1 MLILLNSVFTI
12 TSFISYQNFNPYFCG
27 NFLLDKSLKNTL
39 STLIAAEGLGHGYHD
54 EWLFKNLTLGI
65 NPGQR
70 VALVG
75 INGAGKSTLLKLLAE
90 RFSPLE
96 GKIVKNKAVK
106 IGFLDQEP
114 SFPDGYS
121 ISDFIFSLENKQQQL
136 IKEYEELIEDPNPD
150 EKTLNRLYEE
160 LSEHNAWEYEHE
172 IKTILSRMGINHL
185 QQKIDT
191 LSGGQKKRLALA
203 KLLIE
208 DPEIYVLDEPTN
220 HLDIDTIEWLEKLLT
235 SGNKTILLVT
245 HDRYF
250 LDNVC
255 NTIVELDRG
264 KIYNYN
270 GNYAFF
276 LEKKSEREASDEST
290 FHKNKNLL
298 KKELEW
304 MRRMPA
310 ARTVKSQ
317 SRINSFYDLEEK
329 TKQRS
334 DNQKVTLNVK
344 MSRQGN
350 KILELNH
357 IGQTF
362 DDKKIINDFSYT
374 FKRGDRIG
382 LAGKNGTGKSTL
394 LNIITGYLNPEKGKV
409 DVGDTTVYGYYKQ
422 GGLAFNEKERVIDI
436 VKSDAEY
443 IKMADGQTISASA
456 LLTLFL
462 FPPKKQH
469 GMVEKLSGGEKKRL
483 HLMKVLMQNPN
494 FLILD
499 EPTNDLDID
508 TLNVLE
514 EFLENF
520 PGVLILVSHDRYL
533 LDKMSEQ
540 LFIMEGDGGV
550 SIYSGNYSEYRISL
564 DTAKDNPAQKK
575 TKIEEP
581 VSSTSAKKLSF
592 KEQKELDEI
601 EETVAEKENE
611 IEELTM
617 KLNAVETSDY
627 LKIQEIS
634 LEIEKLNKQLEG
646 IMERWVELSEK
657 TN

>member
-1 MLILLNSVFTI
+1 M
-12 TSFISYQNFNPYFCG
+12 
-27 NFLLDKSLKNTL
+27 

-65 NPGQR
+65 NAGQR

-90 RFSPLE
+90 RFAPLE
-96 GKIVKNKAVK
+96 GKIVKNKSVK

-114 SFPDGYS
+114 QFTDGFS

-172 IKTILSRMGINHL
+172 IKTILNRMGITHL
-185 QQKIDT
+185 QQKIST

-208 DPEIYVLDEPTN
+208 DPEILVLDEPTN

-235 SGNKTILLVT
+235 TGQKTILLVT

-264 KIYNYN
+264 KIFNYN
-270 GNYAFF
+270 GNYAYF
-276 LEKKSEREASDEST
+276 LEKKAEREALDAT
-290 FHKNKNLL
+290 VLHKNQQLL

-304 MRRMPA
+304 MRRMPQ
-310 ARTVKSQ
+310 ARATKSQ
-317 SRINSFYDLEEK
+317 ARIDAFYDLEEK
-329 TKQRS
+329 TKKKS
-334 DNQKVTLNVK
+334 DNQAITLKMK
-344 MSRQGN
+344 MSRQGG
-350 KILELNH
+350 KIIELEH
-357 IGQTF
+357 IKKAF
-362 DDKKIINDFSYT
+362 DDRAIINDFSYT
-374 FKRGDRIG
+374 FKKGDRIG

-394 LNIITGYLNPEKGKV
+394 LNIITSHLGPDAGKV
-409 DVGDTTVYGYYKQ
+409 DTGETTVFGYYKQ
-422 GGLAFNEKERVIDI
+422 GGLDFDPKERVIDI

-443 IKMADGQTISASA
+443 IKMADGSTITASQ

-483 HLMKVLMQNPN
+483 NLMKVLMLNPN

-520 PGVLILVSHDRYL
+520 PGVLMLVSHDRYL
-533 LDKMSEQ
+533 LDKMSDQ
-540 LFIMEGDGGV
+540 LFIMEGEGV
-550 SIYSGNYSEYRISL
+550 VKIYNGNYSEYRLSMEQP
-564 DTAKDNPAQKK
+564 KSKNENKKPA
-575 TKIEEP
+575 
-581 VSSTSAKKLSF
+581 STSNIIETTVIKKLSF
-592 KEQKELDEI
+592 KEQQELADCEKHMADSENAIKTLNDQLLKI
-601 EETVAEKENE
+601 ES
-611 IEELTM
+611 
-617 KLNAVETSDY
+617 SDY
-627 LKIQEIS
+627 IKIQEIS
-634 LEIEKLNKQLEG
+634 DQIESLKQKLDDST
-646 IMERWVELSEK
+646 MRWLELSE
-657 TN
+657 

>member
-1 MLILLNSVFTI
+1 M
-12 TSFISYQNFNPYFCG
+12 
-27 NFLLDKSLKNTL
+27 

-65 NPGQR
+65 NAGQR

-90 RFSPLE
+90 RFPPLE
-96 GKIVKNKAVK
+96 GKIVKNKSVK

-114 SFPDGYS
+114 QFTPGFS
-121 ISDFIFSLENKQQQL
+121 ISDHIFSLENKQQQL

-150 EKTLNRLYEE
+150 EKKLNRLYEE
-160 LSEHNAWEYEHE
+160 LSEHNAWEYEHQ
-172 IKTILSRMGINHL
+172 IKTILNRMGITHL

-208 DPEIYVLDEPTN
+208 DPEILVLDEPTN

-235 SGNKTILLVT
+235 TGQKTILLVT

-270 GNYAFF
+270 GNYAYF
-276 LEKKSEREASDEST
+276 LEKKSEREALDAT
-290 FHKNKNLL
+290 VLHKNQQLL

-304 MRRMPA
+304 MRRMPQ
-310 ARTVKSQ
+310 ARATKSQ
-317 SRINSFYDLEEK
+317 ARIDAFYNLEEK
-329 TKQRS
+329 TKKKT
-334 DNQKVTLNVK
+334 DNQNITLNMK
-344 MSRQGN
+344 MSRQGG
-350 KILELNH
+350 KIIELEH
-357 IGQTF
+357 IKKSF
-362 DDKKIINDFSYT
+362 DGRSIINDFSYT
-374 FKRGDRIG
+374 FKKGDRIG

-394 LNIITGYLNPEKGKV
+394 LNIITNHLKPDAGKV
-409 DVGDTTVYGYYKQ
+409 DIGETTVFGYYKQ
-422 GGLAFNEKERVIDI
+422 GGLTFDPKERVIDI

-443 IKMADGQTISASA
+443 IKMADGSVITASA

-483 HLMKVLMQNPN
+483 NLMKVLMQNPN

-520 PGVLILVSHDRYL
+520 PGILMLVSHDRYL
-533 LDKMSEQ
+533 LDKMSDQ
-540 LFIMEGDGGV
+540 LFIMEGEGV
-550 SIYSGNYSEYRISL
+550 VKIYNGNYSEYRLSL
-564 DTAKDNPAQKK
+564 EQPK
-575 TKIEEP
+575 TKAETKKAPNP
-581 VSSTSAKKLSF
+581 VTEQSPIKTAKKLSF
-592 KEQKELDEI
+592 KEQKELEESEKGI
-601 EETVAEKENE
+601 EETENK
-611 IEELTM
+611 IAELTQT
-617 KLNAVETSDY
+617 LNSIDAADY
-627 LKIQEIS
+627 IKIQEIS
-634 LEIEKLNKQLEG
+634 SEIEKLQVKLDDYT
-646 IMERWVELSEK
+646 MRWLELSE
-657 TN
+657 

>member
-1 MLILLNSVFTI
+1 M
-12 TSFISYQNFNPYFCG
+12 
-27 NFLLDKSLKNTL
+27 
-39 STLIAAEGLGHGYHD
+39 STLIAAENLGHAYHD

-65 NPGQR
+65 QTGQR

-96 GKIVKNKAVK
+96 GKIVKNKFVK

-121 ISDFIFSLENKQQQL
+121 ISDFIFSLDNKQQQL

-150 EKTLNRLYEE
+150 EKALNRLYEE

-172 IKTILSRMGINHL
+172 IKTILSRMGITHL
-185 QQKIDT
+185 QQQIST

-208 DPEIYVLDEPTN
+208 DPEILVLDEPTN

-270 GNYAFF
+270 GNYAYF
-276 LEKKSEREASDEST
+276 LEKKSERESADEST
-290 FHKNKNLL
+290 FQKNKNLL

-304 MRRMPA
+304 MRRMPQ
-310 ARTVKSQ
+310 ARATKSQ
-317 SRINSFYDLEEK
+317 ARIDAFYDLESK
-329 TKQRS
+329 TKQRT
-334 DNQKVTLNVK
+334 DNQSITLNVK

-350 KILELNH
+350 KILELDH
-357 IGQTF
+357 IGQSF
-362 DDKKIINDFSYT
+362 DNNNIIGDFSYI
-374 FKRGDRIG
+374 FKRADRIG

-394 LNIITGYLNPEKGKV
+394 LNIITGYLTPEKGKV
-409 DVGDTTVYGYYKQ
+409 STGETTVYGYYKQ

-443 IKMADGQTISASA
+443 IKMADGQTISASQ

-540 LFIMEGDGGV
+540 LFIMEGNGDV
-550 SIYSGNYSEYRISL
+550 NIYNGNYSEYRLSL
-564 DTAKDNPAQKK
+564 DVPKTEKKKDSPAPSPNTAPA
-575 TKIEEP
+575 P
-581 VSSTSAKKLSF
+581 AAKKLSF
-592 KEQKELDEI
+592 KDQKELESLESRIAEI
-601 EETVAEKENE
+601 EEIIAKSTAALLIIDSANYVEIQTITKSIETLNNEMDTV
-611 IEELTM
+611 
-617 KLNAVETSDY
+617 
-627 LKIQEIS
+627 
-634 LEIEKLNKQLEG
+634 
-646 IMERWVELSEK
+646 MERWLALS
-657 TN
+657 

>member
-1 MLILLNSVFTI
+1 
-12 TSFISYQNFNPYFCG
+12 
-27 NFLLDKSLKNTL
+27 L
-39 STLIAAEGLGHGYHD
+39 STLIAAEGLGHAYHD

-65 NPGQR
+65 NTGQR

-106 IGFLDQEP
+106 IGFLDQDP
-114 SFPDGYS
+114 QFPAEYS
-121 ISDFIFSLENKQQQL
+121 ISDFIFSSDNKQQQ
-136 IKEYEELIEDPNPD
+136 IIREYEELIEQENPD
-150 EKTLNRLYEE
+150 EKALNRLYDE
-160 LSEHNAWEYEHE
+160 LSEHNAWEYEHA
-172 IKTILSRMGINHL
+172 IKTILSRMGIDHL
-185 QQKIDT
+185 QQKIST

-235 SGNKTILLVT
+235 TGNKTILLVT

-264 KIYNYN
+264 KTYNYN
-270 GNYAFF
+270 GNYAYF
-276 LEKKSEREASDEST
+276 LEKKSERQASDDAT
-290 FHKNKNLL
+290 FQKNKNLL

-310 ARTVKSQ
+310 ARTTKSQ
-317 SRINSFYDLEEK
+317 SRIDAFYDLEDK
-329 TKQRS
+329 TKQRT

-344 MSRQGN
+344 MARQGG
-350 KILELNH
+350 KILELDH
-357 IGQTF
+357 IGQSF
-362 DDKKIINDFSYT
+362 DEKKIINDFSYV
-374 FKRGDRIG
+374 FKKGDRIG

-394 LNIITGYLNPEKGKV
+394 LNIITGQQKAKKGTV
-409 DVGDTTVYGYYKQ
+409 DIGETTVYGYYKQ

-436 VKSDAEY
+436 VKADAEY
-443 IKMADGQTISASA
+443 IKMADGSTISASA

-469 GMVEKLSGGEKKRL
+469 GLVEKLSGGEKKRL
-483 HLMKVLMQNPN
+483 HLMKILMMNPN

-514 EFLENF
+514 EFLENY

-540 LFIMEGDGGV
+540 LFIMEGSGV
-550 SIYSGNYSEYRISL
+550 VTIYNGNYSEYRISL
-564 DTAKDNPAQKK
+564 DVAKETATNKK
-575 TKIEEP
+575 VEAKPT
-581 VSSTSAKKLSF
+581 VASTVATPKKLSF
-592 KEQKELDEI
+592 KDQKELDDT
-601 EETVAEKENE
+601 EESIALKEQK
-611 IEELTM
+611 ISELT
-617 KLNAVETSDY
+617 KNLNAIDSSNY
-627 LKIQEIS
+627 QQIQEIS
-634 LEIEKLNKQLEG
+634 EEILSVNKQLSDLTD
-646 IMERWVELSEK
+646 RWVELSDK
-657 TN
+657 LN

>member
-1 MLILLNSVFTI
+1 M
-12 TSFISYQNFNPYFCG
+12 
-27 NFLLDKSLKNTL
+27 

-65 NPGQR
+65 NSGQR

-90 RFSPLE
+90 RFPPLE
-96 GKIVKNKAVK
+96 GKTVKNKAVK

-114 SFPDGYS
+114 QFTDGFS
-121 ISDFIFSLENKQQQL
+121 ISDHIFSLENKQQQL

-172 IKTILSRMGINHL
+172 IKTILNRMGITHL
-185 QQKIDT
+185 QQKIST

-208 DPEIYVLDEPTN
+208 DPEILVLDEPTN

-235 SGNKTILLVT
+235 TGQKTILLVT

-264 KIYNYN
+264 KIFNYN
-270 GNYAFF
+270 GNYAYY
-276 LEKKSEREASDEST
+276 LEKKSEREALDAT
-290 FHKNKNLL
+290 VQHKNQQLL

-304 MRRMPA
+304 MRRMPQ
-310 ARTVKSQ
+310 ARGTKSNA
-317 SRINSFYDLEEK
+317 RINAFYDLEEK
-329 TKQRS
+329 TKKKS
-334 DNQKVTLNVK
+334 DNQTINLQMK
-344 MSRQGN
+344 MSRQGG
-350 KILELNH
+350 KIIEIDH
-357 IGQTF
+357 IAKAF
-362 DDKKIINDFSYT
+362 DGRPIINDFSYT
-374 FKRGDRIG
+374 FKKGDRIG

-394 LNIITGYLNPEKGKV
+394 LNIITSQLSPDAGTV
-409 DVGDTTVYGYYKQ
+409 DTGETTVFGYYKQ
-422 GGLAFNEKERVIDI
+422 GGLTFDPKERVIDI

-443 IKMADGQTISASA
+443 IKMADGSVITASA

-483 HLMKVLMQNPN
+483 NLMKVLMQNPN

-520 PGVLILVSHDRYL
+520 PGILMLVSHDRYL
-533 LDKMSEQ
+533 LDKMSDQ
-540 LFIMEGDGGV
+540 LFIMEGEGV
-550 SIYSGNYSEYRISL
+550 VKIYNGNYSEYRLSL
-564 DTAKDNPAQKK
+564 DQPKVKTEVKK
-575 TKIEEP
+575 PVTTDIEQAP
-581 VSSTSAKKLSF
+581 VKAAKKLSF
-592 KEQKELDEI
+592 KEQKELDDSEKGMN
-601 EETVAEKENE
+601 ETENK
-611 IEELTM
+611 IAELTGSLL
-617 KLNAVETSDY
+617 KIDASDY
-627 LKIQEIS
+627 VKIQEVS
-634 LEIEKLNKQLEG
+634 DEIEKLKLKLDEFT
-646 IMERWVELSEK
+646 MRWLELSE
-657 TN
+657 

>member
-1 MLILLNSVFTI
+1 M
-12 TSFISYQNFNPYFCG
+12 
-27 NFLLDKSLKNTL
+27 
-39 STLIAAEGLGHGYHD
+39 STLIAAENLGHAYHD

-65 NPGQR
+65 QTGQR

-96 GKIVKNKAVK
+96 GKIVKNKSVK

-114 SFPDGYS
+114 SFPEGYS

-185 QQKIDT
+185 QQQIST

-270 GNYAFF
+270 GNYAYF
-276 LEKKSEREASDEST
+276 LEKKFEREAADEST
-290 FHKNKNLL
+290 FQKNKNLL

-304 MRRMPA
+304 MRRMPQ
-310 ARTVKSQ
+310 ARGTKSQ
-317 SRINSFYDLEEK
+317 ARIDAFYDLDSK
-329 TKQRS
+329 TKQRT
-334 DNQKVTLNVK
+334 DNQSITLNVK
-344 MSRQGN
+344 MARQGN
-350 KILELNH
+350 KILELDH
-357 IGQTF
+357 IGQSF

-374 FKRGDRIG
+374 FKRADRIG

-394 LNIITGYLNPEKGKV
+394 LNIITGFLKPEKGKV
-409 DVGDTTVYGYYKQ
+409 STGETTVYGYYKQ

-540 LFIMEGDGGV
+540 LFIMEGNGEV
-550 SIYSGNYSEYRISL
+550 TIYNGNYSEYRLSL
-564 DTAKDNPAQKK
+564 DAAKEKPEVKKKETQVSTPTPVAQKK
-575 TKIEEP
+575 
-581 VSSTSAKKLSF
+581 LSY
-592 KEQKELDEI
+592 KEQKELEDLDSRISQI
-601 EETVAEKENE
+601 E
-611 IEELTM
+611 
-617 KLNAVETSDY
+617 S
-627 LKIQEIS
+627 
-634 LEIEKLNKQLEG
+634 EIEKLTQSLLE
-646 IMERWVELSEK
+646 IDSANYIEIQAVTKSIETLTSEMDTATERWLTLSEK
-657 TN
+657 

>member
-1 MLILLNSVFTI
+1 M
-12 TSFISYQNFNPYFCG
+12 
-27 NFLLDKSLKNTL
+27 

-65 NPGQR
+65 NSGQR

-90 RFSPLE
+90 RFPPLE

-114 SFPDGYS
+114 QFTEGFS
-121 ISDFIFSLENKQQQL
+121 ISDHIFSLENKQQQL

-150 EKTLNRLYEE
+150 ENTLNRLYEE

-172 IKTILSRMGINHL
+172 IKTILNRMGITHL
-185 QQKIDT
+185 QQKIST

-208 DPEIYVLDEPTN
+208 DPEILVLDEPTN

-235 SGNKTILLVT
+235 TGQKTILLVT

-255 NTIVELDRG
+255 DTIVELDRG
-264 KIYNYN
+264 KIFNYN
-270 GNYAFF
+270 GNYAYF
-276 LEKKSEREASDEST
+276 LEKKSEREALDAT
-290 FHKNKNLL
+290 VLHKNQQLL

-304 MRRMPA
+304 MRRMPQ
-310 ARTVKSQ
+310 ARGTKSNA
-317 SRINSFYDLEEK
+317 RINAFYDLEEK
-329 TKQRS
+329 TKKKS
-334 DNQKVTLNVK
+334 DNQSVNLQMK
-344 MSRQGN
+344 MSRQGG
-350 KILELNH
+350 KIIELEH
-357 IGQTF
+357 IAKAFEGRE
-362 DDKKIINDFSYT
+362 IINDFSYT
-374 FKRGDRIG
+374 FKKGDRIG

-394 LNIITGYLNPEKGKV
+394 LNIITSQLTPDAGKV
-409 DVGDTTVYGYYKQ
+409 DTGETTVFGYYKQ
-422 GGLAFNEKERVIDI
+422 GGLTFDPKERVIDI

-443 IKMADGQTISASA
+443 IKMADGSVITASA

-483 HLMKVLMQNPN
+483 NLMKVLMQNPN

-520 PGVLILVSHDRYL
+520 PGILMLVSHDRYL
-533 LDKMSEQ
+533 LDKMSDQ
-540 LFIMEGDGGV
+540 LFIMEGEGV
-550 SIYSGNYSEYRISL
+550 VKIYNGNYSEYRLSL
-564 DTAKDNPAQKK
+564 EQPKKAESKKSPAPIVENNPAKA
-575 TKIEEP
+575 
-581 VSSTSAKKLSF
+581 VKKLSY
-592 KEQKELDEI
+592 KEQKELEESEKDI
-601 EETVAEKENE
+601 EETEVE
-611 IEELTM
+611 IAKLTDD
-617 KLNAVETSDY
+617 LLSIDASDY
-627 LKIQEIS
+627 VKIQEIS
-634 LEIEKLNKQLEG
+634 QEIEALKKRLDEYTF
-646 IMERWVELSEK
+646 RWLELSE
-657 TN
+657 N

>member
-1 MLILLNSVFTI
+1 M
-12 TSFISYQNFNPYFCG
+12 
-27 NFLLDKSLKNTL
+27 

-65 NPGQR
+65 NAGQR

-90 RFSPLE
+90 RFPPLE

-114 SFPDGYS
+114 QFTEGFS
-121 ISDFIFSLENKQQQL
+121 ISDHIFSLENKQQQL

-172 IKTILSRMGINHL
+172 IKTILNRMGITHL
-185 QQKIDT
+185 QQKIST

-208 DPEIYVLDEPTN
+208 DPEILVLDEPTN

-235 SGNKTILLVT
+235 TGQKTILLVT

-264 KIYNYN
+264 KIFNYN
-270 GNYAFF
+270 GNYAYF
-276 LEKKSEREASDEST
+276 LEKKSEREALDAT
-290 FHKNKNLL
+290 VLHKNQQLL

-304 MRRMPA
+304 MRRMPQ
-310 ARTVKSQ
+310 ARATKSNA
-317 SRINSFYDLEEK
+317 RINAFYDLEEK
-329 TKQRS
+329 TKKKT
-334 DNQKVTLNVK
+334 DNQSINLQMK
-344 MSRQGN
+344 MSRQGG
-350 KILELNH
+350 KIIELEH
-357 IGQTF
+357 IQKAF
-362 DDKKIINDFSYT
+362 DGRPIINDFSYT
-374 FKRGDRIG
+374 FKKGDRIG

-394 LNIITGYLNPEKGKV
+394 LNIITSHLKPDAGIV
-409 DVGDTTVYGYYKQ
+409 DTGETTVFGYYKQ
-422 GGLAFNEKERVIDI
+422 GGLTFDPKERVIDI

-443 IKMADGQTISASA
+443 IKMADGSVITASA

-483 HLMKVLMQNPN
+483 NLMKVLMQNPN

-520 PGVLILVSHDRYL
+520 PGILMLVSHDRYL
-533 LDKMSEQ
+533 LDKMSDQ
-540 LFIMEGDGGV
+540 LFIMEGEGV
-550 SIYSGNYSEYRISL
+550 VKIYNGNYSEYRLSL
-564 DTAKDNPAQKK
+564 EQPKVKTETKKSPA
-575 TKIEEP
+575 P
-581 VSSTSAKKLSF
+581 VVEQAPIKSVKKLSF
-592 KEQKELDEI
+592 KEQKELADSEKGI
-601 EETVAEKENE
+601 AETENKIALLNESLVKIDATDYVKIQEVSNE
-611 IEELTM
+611 IELLQAKLDEFTM
-617 KLNAVETSDY
+617 
-627 LKIQEIS
+627 
-634 LEIEKLNKQLEG
+634 
-646 IMERWVELSEK
+646 RWLELSE
-657 TN
+657 

>member
-1 MLILLNSVFTI
+1 M
-12 TSFISYQNFNPYFCG
+12 
-27 NFLLDKSLKNTL
+27 

-65 NPGQR
+65 NSGQR

-90 RFSPLE
+90 RFPPLE

-114 SFPDGYS
+114 QFTEGYS
-121 ISDFIFSLENKQQQL
+121 ISDHIFSLENKQQQL

-172 IKTILSRMGINHL
+172 IKTILNRMGITHL
-185 QQKIDT
+185 QQKIAT

-208 DPEIYVLDEPTN
+208 DPEILVLDEPTN

-235 SGNKTILLVT
+235 TGQRTILLVT

-264 KIYNYN
+264 KIFNYN
-270 GNYAFF
+270 GNYAYY
-276 LEKKSEREASDEST
+276 LEKKSEREAQDAT
-290 FHKNKNLL
+290 VLHKNQQLL

-304 MRRMPA
+304 MRRMPQ
-310 ARTVKSQ
+310 ARGTKSNA
-317 SRINSFYDLEEK
+317 RINAFYDLEEK
-329 TKQRS
+329 SKKKS
-334 DNQKVTLNVK
+334 DNQTINLQMK
-344 MSRQGN
+344 MSRQGG
-350 KILELNH
+350 KIIEVEH
-357 IGQTF
+357 VAKAF
-362 DDKKIINDFSYT
+362 DGRPIINDFSYT
-374 FKRGDRIG
+374 FKKGDRIG

-394 LNIITGYLNPEKGKV
+394 LNIITSQLIPDEGKV
-409 DVGDTTVYGYYKQ
+409 DTGDTTVFGYYKQ
-422 GGLAFNEKERVIDI
+422 GGLTFDPKERVIDI

-443 IKMADGQTISASA
+443 IKMADGSVITASA

-483 HLMKVLMQNPN
+483 NLMKVLMQNPN

-520 PGVLILVSHDRYL
+520 PGILMLVSHDRYL
-533 LDKMSEQ
+533 LDKMSDQ
-540 LFIMEGDGGV
+540 LFIMEGEGV
-550 SIYSGNYSEYRISL
+550 VKIYNGNYSEYRLSL
-564 DTAKDNPAQKK
+564 DQPKVKQESKK
-575 TKIEEP
+575 TNTPTPENTPPK
-581 VSSTSAKKLSF
+581 STKKLSF
-592 KEQKELDEI
+592 KEQKELDDS
-601 EETVAEKENE
+601 EKAMTATEDK
-611 IEELTM
+611 ITELT
-617 KLNAVETSDY
+617 KILNNIDSSDY
-627 LKIQEIS
+627 VKIQEVS
-634 LEIEKLNKQLEG
+634 SEIELLKTKLDDLTL
-646 IMERWVELSEK
+646 RWLELSE
-657 TN
+657 

>member
-1 MLILLNSVFTI
+1 M
-12 TSFISYQNFNPYFCG
+12 
-27 NFLLDKSLKNTL
+27 
-39 STLIAAEGLGHGYHD
+39 STLIAAEGLGHAYHD

-65 NPGQR
+65 NAGQR

-75 INGAGKSTLLKLLAE
+75 VNGAGKSTLMKLLAE
-90 RFSPLE
+90 RFAPLE
-96 GKIVKNKAVK
+96 GKIVKNKATK

-114 SFPDGYS
+114 SFPDNS
-121 ISDFIFSLENKQQQL
+121 TISDFIFSSENKQQQL
-136 IKEYEELIEDPNPD
+136 IKEYEELIEEEHPD
-150 EKTLNRLYEE
+150 EKKLNRLYEE
-160 LSEHNAWEYEHE
+160 LSEHNAWEYEHQ
-172 IKTILSRMGINHL
+172 IKTILSRMGINQL

-191 LSGGQKKRLALA
+191 LSGGQRKRLALA

-220 HLDIDTIEWLEKLLT
+220 HLDIDTIEWLEKILT
-235 SGNKTILLVT
+235 SGAKTLLLVT

-255 NTIVELDRG
+255 NTIVELERG
-264 KIYNYN
+264 KTFTYN
-270 GNYAFF
+270 GNYAYF
-276 LEKKSEREASDEST
+276 LEKKAEREAQDDAT
-290 FHKNKNLL
+290 FQKNKNLL

-310 ARTVKSQ
+310 ARTTKSQ
-317 SRINSFYDLEEK
+317 SRINAFYDLEEK

-350 KILELNH
+350 KILELDH
-357 IGQTF
+357 INKSFNNTT
-362 DDKKIINDFSYT
+362 IIEDFSYV
-374 FKRGDRIG
+374 FKKGDRIG

-394 LNIITGYLNPEKGKV
+394 LNIITGNLNPDNGKV
-409 DVGDTTVYGYYKQ
+409 DIGDTTQYGYYKQ
-422 GGLAFNEKERVIDI
+422 GGLSFNEKERVIDI
-436 VKSDAEY
+436 VKADAEY

-469 GMVEKLSGGEKKRL
+469 GLVEKLSGGEKKRL

-520 PGVLILVSHDRYL
+520 PGVLMVVSHDRYL
-533 LDKMSEQ
+533 LDKMSDQ
-540 LFIMEGDGGV
+540 LFIMEGNGSV
-550 SIYSGNYSEYRISL
+550 KIFNGNYSEHRNSL
-564 DTAKDNPAQKK
+564 EQEKEATVKKQKTEEQKPAQA
-575 TKIEEP
+575 
-581 VSSTSAKKLSF
+581 SSGNKLSF
-592 KEQKELDEI
+592 KEQQEFKNL
-601 EETVAEKENE
+601 EEVLTENE
-611 IEELTM
+611 NKIKTLTQELNNTDP
-617 KLNAVETSDY
+617 SDY
-627 LKIQEIS
+627 IKIQEIS
-634 LEIEKLNKQLEG
+634 ETIENINKIIETD
-646 IMERWVELSEK
+646 MERWMELSEK
-657 TN
+657 

>member
-1 MLILLNSVFTI
+1 M
-12 TSFISYQNFNPYFCG
+12 
-27 NFLLDKSLKNTL
+27 

-65 NPGQR
+65 NSGQR

-90 RFSPLE
+90 RFPPLE
-96 GKIVKNKAVK
+96 GKIVKNKSIK

-114 SFPDGYS
+114 QFTEGFS
-121 ISDFIFSLENKQQQL
+121 ISDHIFSLENKQQQL
-136 IKEYEELIEDPNPD
+136 IKEYEELIENPNPD

-172 IKTILSRMGINHL
+172 IKTILNRMGITHL
-185 QQKIDT
+185 QQKIST

-208 DPEIYVLDEPTN
+208 DPEILVLDEPTN

-235 SGNKTILLVT
+235 TGQKTILLVT

-264 KIYNYN
+264 KIFNYN
-270 GNYAFF
+270 GNYAYY
-276 LEKKSEREASDEST
+276 LEKKSEREALDAT
-290 FHKNKNLL
+290 VLHKNQQLL

-304 MRRMPA
+304 MRRMPQ
-310 ARTVKSQ
+310 ARGTKSNA
-317 SRINSFYDLEEK
+317 RINAFYDLEEK
-329 TKQRS
+329 SKKKS
-334 DNQKVTLNVK
+334 DNQSINLQMK
-344 MSRQGN
+344 MSRQGG
-350 KILELNH
+350 KIIEIEH
-357 IGQTF
+357 IAKSF
-362 DDKKIINDFSYT
+362 DNRLIINDFSYT
-374 FKRGDRIG
+374 FKKGDRIG

-394 LNIITGYLNPEKGKV
+394 LNIITSQLAPDSGSV
-409 DVGDTTVYGYYKQ
+409 DTGETTVFGYYKQ
-422 GGLAFNEKERVIDI
+422 GGLTFDPKERVIDI

-443 IKMADGQTISASA
+443 IKMADGSVITASA

-483 HLMKVLMQNPN
+483 NLMKVLMQNPN

-520 PGVLILVSHDRYL
+520 PGILMLVSHDRYL
-533 LDKMSEQ
+533 LDKMSDQ
-540 LFIMEGDGGV
+540 LFIMEGEGV
-550 SIYSGNYSEYRISL
+550 VKIYNGNYSEYRLSL
-564 DTAKDNPAQKK
+564 EQPKVKVEVKK
-575 TKIEEP
+575 PTVSAVEEAP
-581 VSSTSAKKLSF
+581 IKTVKKLSF
-592 KEQKELDEI
+592 KEQKELDES
-601 EETVAEKENE
+601 EKGMAYTENK
-611 IEELTM
+611 ISELTESL
-617 KLNAVETSDY
+617 LNIDATDY
-627 LKIQEIS
+627 VKIQEVS
-634 LEIEKLNKQLEG
+634 DEIETLKQKLDDYT
-646 IMERWVELSEK
+646 MRWLELSE
-657 TN
+657 

>member
-1 MLILLNSVFTI
+1 M
-12 TSFISYQNFNPYFCG
+12 
-27 NFLLDKSLKNTL
+27 

-65 NPGQR
+65 NTGQR

-90 RFSPLE
+90 RLPPLE

-114 SFPDGYS
+114 QFTEGFS
-121 ISDFIFSLENKQQQL
+121 ISDHIFSLENKQQQL

-172 IKTILSRMGINHL
+172 IKTILNRMGITHL
-185 QQKIDT
+185 QQKIST

-208 DPEIYVLDEPTN
+208 DPEILVLDEPTN

-235 SGNKTILLVT
+235 TGQKTILLVT

-264 KIYNYN
+264 KIFNYN
-270 GNYAFF
+270 GNYAYY
-276 LEKKSEREASDEST
+276 LEKKSEREALDAT
-290 FHKNKNLL
+290 VQHKIQQLL

-304 MRRMPA
+304 MRRMPQ
-310 ARTVKSQ
+310 ARGTKSNA
-317 SRINSFYDLEEK
+317 RINAFYDLEEK
-329 TKQRS
+329 TKKKS
-334 DNQKVTLNVK
+334 DNQSISLQMK
-344 MSRQGN
+344 MSRQGG
-350 KILELNH
+350 KIIEIEH
-357 IGQTF
+357 IAKAF
-362 DDKKIINDFSYT
+362 DGRPIINDFSYT
-374 FKRGDRIG
+374 FKKGDRIG

-394 LNIITGYLNPEKGKV
+394 LNIITSQLTPDAGKV
-409 DVGDTTVYGYYKQ
+409 DTGETTVFGYYKQ
-422 GGLAFNEKERVIDI
+422 GGLTFDPKERVIDI

-443 IKMADGQTISASA
+443 IKMADGSVITASA

-469 GMVEKLSGGEKKRL
+469 GLVEKLSGGEKKRL
-483 HLMKVLMQNPN
+483 NLMKVLMQNPN

-520 PGVLILVSHDRYL
+520 PGILMLVSHDRYL
-533 LDKMSEQ
+533 LDKMSDQ
-540 LFIMEGDGGV
+540 LFIMEGEGMV
-550 SIYSGNYSEYRISL
+550 KIYNGNYSEYRLSL
-564 DTAKDNPAQKK
+564 EQPKVKVETKKAPALVTEQ
-575 TKIEEP
+575 TP
-581 VSSTSAKKLSF
+581 VKAVKKLSF
-592 KEQKELDEI
+592 KEQKELEDSEKGM
-601 EETVAEKENE
+601 EETEAK
-611 IEELTM
+611 ITSLTNT
-617 KLNAVETSDY
+617 LNNVDATDY
-627 LKIQEIS
+627 IKIQEIS
-634 LEIEKLNKQLEG
+634 NEIESLQSKLDELT
-646 IMERWVELSEK
+646 MRWLELSE
-657 TN
+657 

>member
-1 MLILLNSVFTI
+1 
-12 TSFISYQNFNPYFCG
+12 
-27 NFLLDKSLKNTL
+27 L
-39 STLIAAEGLGHGYHD
+39 STLIAAENLGHAYHD

-65 NPGQR
+65 QTGQR

-96 GKIVKNKAVK
+96 GKIVKNKSVK

-185 QQKIDT
+185 QQQIST

-235 SGNKTILLVT
+235 SGSKTILLVT

-270 GNYAFF
+270 GNYAYF
-276 LEKKSEREASDEST
+276 LEKKFEREAADEST
-290 FHKNKNLL
+290 FQKNKNLL

-304 MRRMPA
+304 MRRMPQ
-310 ARTVKSQ
+310 ARGTKSQ
-317 SRINSFYDLEEK
+317 ARIDAFYDLDSK
-329 TKQRS
+329 TKQRT
-334 DNQKVTLNVK
+334 DNQSITLNVK
-344 MSRQGN
+344 MARQGN
-350 KILELNH
+350 KILELDH
-357 IGQTF
+357 IGQSF

-374 FKRGDRIG
+374 FKRADRIG

-394 LNIITGYLNPEKGKV
+394 LNIITGFLKPEQGKV
-409 DVGDTTVYGYYKQ
+409 STGETTVYGYYKQ

-540 LFIMEGDGGV
+540 LFIMEGNGEV
-550 SIYSGNYSEYRISL
+550 TIYNGNYSEYRLSL
-564 DTAKDNPAQKK
+564 DAAKEKPEVKKKETQIPTPTPAAQKK
-575 TKIEEP
+575 
-581 VSSTSAKKLSF
+581 LSY
-592 KEQKELDEI
+592 KEQKELEDLEARIPQI
-601 EETVAEKENE
+601 ESEV
-611 IEELTM
+611 
-617 KLNAVETSDY
+617 
-627 LKIQEIS
+627 
-634 LEIEKLNKQLEG
+634 EKLTQSLLDIDSSNYIEIQTVTKSIETLNSEMDVV
-646 IMERWVELSEK
+646 MERWLTLSEK
-657 TN
+657 

>member
-1 MLILLNSVFTI
+1 M
-12 TSFISYQNFNPYFCG
+12 
-27 NFLLDKSLKNTL
+27 

-96 GKIVKNKAVK
+96 GKIVKNKSVK

-114 SFPDGYS
+114 SFPEGYS

-150 EKTLNRLYEE
+150 ENTLNRLYEE

-264 KIYNYN
+264 KIFNYN
-270 GNYAFF
+270 GNYAYF
-276 LEKKSEREASDEST
+276 LEKKSEREAADDST
-290 FHKNKNLL
+290 FQKNKNLL

-317 SRINSFYDLEEK
+317 SRIDSFYDLEEK

-350 KILELNH
+350 KILELQQ
-357 IGQTF
+357 IGQSF
-362 DDKKIINDFSYT
+362 DEKKIINNFSYV

-394 LNIITGYLNPEKGKV
+394 LNIITGFLKPEKGTV

-422 GGLAFNEKERVIDI
+422 GGLAFNGKERVIDI

-550 SIYSGNYSEYRISL
+550 SIYNGNYSEYRISL
-564 DTAKDNPAQKK
+564 DAAKDAPAVKLK
-575 TKIEEP
+575 PKEEEP
-581 VSSTSAKKLSF
+581 ANKSTKKLTF

-611 IEELTM
+611 IDELT
-617 KLNAVETSDY
+617 KTLTLTDNADY
-627 LKIQEIS
+627 KKIQDLS
-634 LEIEKLNKQLEG
+634 AQIEALNKDLEQT
-646 IMERWVELSEK
+646 MERWVELSEK

>member
-1 MLILLNSVFTI
+1 M
-12 TSFISYQNFNPYFCG
+12 
-27 NFLLDKSLKNTL
+27 

-65 NPGQR
+65 NSGQR

-90 RFSPLE
+90 RFPPLE

-114 SFPDGYS
+114 QFTEGFS
-121 ISDFIFSLENKQQQL
+121 ISDHIFSLENKQQQL

-172 IKTILSRMGINHL
+172 IKTILNRMGITHL
-185 QQKIDT
+185 QQKIST

-208 DPEIYVLDEPTN
+208 DPEILVLDEPTN

-235 SGNKTILLVT
+235 TGQKTILLVT

-264 KIYNYN
+264 KIFNYN
-270 GNYAFF
+270 GNYAYY
-276 LEKKSEREASDEST
+276 LEKKSEREALDAT
-290 FHKNKNLL
+290 VLHKNQQLL

-304 MRRMPA
+304 MRRMPQ
-310 ARTVKSQ
+310 ARGTKSNA
-317 SRINSFYDLEEK
+317 RINAFYDLEEK
-329 TKQRS
+329 SKKKS
-334 DNQKVTLNVK
+334 DNQSINLQMK
-344 MSRQGN
+344 MSRQGG
-350 KILELNH
+350 KIIEIEH
-357 IGQTF
+357 IKKAF
-362 DDKKIINDFSYT
+362 DGRPIINDFSYT
-374 FKRGDRIG
+374 FKKGDRIG

-394 LNIITGYLNPEKGKV
+394 LNIITSQLKPDAGKV
-409 DVGDTTVYGYYKQ
+409 DTGETTVFGYYKQ
-422 GGLAFNEKERVIDI
+422 GGLTFDPKERVIDI

-443 IKMADGQTISASA
+443 IKMADGSVITASA

-483 HLMKVLMQNPN
+483 NLMKVLMQNPN

-520 PGVLILVSHDRYL
+520 PGILMLVSHDRYL
-533 LDKMSEQ
+533 LDKMSDQ
-540 LFIMEGDGGV
+540 LFIMEGEGV
-550 SIYSGNYSEYRISL
+550 VKIYNGNYSEYRLSL
-564 DTAKDNPAQKK
+564 DQPKVKTETKK
-575 TKIEEP
+575 TPAP
-581 VSSTSAKKLSF
+581 VVEQTPVKVVKKLSF
-592 KEQKELDEI
+592 KEQKELEDSEKGI
-601 EETVAEKENE
+601 AETENKIASLNESLVKIDATDYVKIQEVSNE
-611 IEELTM
+611 IESLQAKLDEFTM
-617 KLNAVETSDY
+617 
-627 LKIQEIS
+627 
-634 LEIEKLNKQLEG
+634 
-646 IMERWVELSEK
+646 RWLELSE
-657 TN
+657 

>member
-1 MLILLNSVFTI
+1 M
-12 TSFISYQNFNPYFCG
+12 
-27 NFLLDKSLKNTL
+27 
-39 STLIAAEGLGHGYHD
+39 STLIAAEGLGHAYHD

-65 NPGQR
+65 NTGQR

-75 INGAGKSTLLKLLAE
+75 VNGAGKSTLLKLLAE

-96 GKIVKNKAVK
+96 GKIVKNKSVK
-106 IGFLDQEP
+106 IGFLDQDP
-114 SFPDGYS
+114 QFPDGFS
-121 ISDFIFSLENKQQQL
+121 ISDFIFSSDNKQQQL
-136 IKEYEELIEDPNPD
+136 IREYEELIENPSPD
-150 EKTLNRLYEE
+150 EKALNRLYEE

-185 QQKIDT
+185 QQQIST

-235 SGNKTILLVT
+235 TGNKTILLVT

-264 KIYNYN
+264 KTFTYN
-270 GNYAFF
+270 GKYAYF
-276 LEKKSEREASDEST
+276 LEKKAEREAADEAT
-290 FHKNKNLL
+290 FQKNKNLL

-310 ARTVKSQ
+310 ARTTKSQ
-317 SRINSFYDLEEK
+317 SRIDAFYDLEEK
-329 TKQRS
+329 TKQRV
-334 DNQKVTLNVK
+334 DHQKVSLNVK

-350 KILELNH
+350 KILELH
-357 IGQTF
+357 EVSQQF
-362 DDKKIINDFSYT
+362 DGRKIINNFSYT
-374 FKRGDRIG
+374 FKKGDRIG

-394 LNIITGYLNPEKGKV
+394 LNIITGFLSPDRGKV

-422 GGLAFNEKERVIDI
+422 GGLAFNDKDRVIDI

-483 HLMKVLMQNPN
+483 HLMKVLMMNPN
-494 FLILD
+494 FIILD

-540 LFIMEGDGGV
+540 LFIMEGNGDV
-550 SIYSGNYSEYRISL
+550 AIYNGNYSEYRLSL
-564 DTAKDNPAQKK
+564 ESNKETATNKK
-575 TKIEEP
+575 SKQVETVAPPSI
-581 VSSTSAKKLSF
+581 KKLSY
-592 KEQKELDEI
+592 KEQKEL
-601 EETVAEKENE
+601 EELEQALLEKETKIKDLGNS
-611 IEELTM
+611 
-617 KLNAVETSDY
+617 LNYLDPSDF
-627 LKIQEIS
+627 K
-634 LEIEKLNKQLEG
+634 EIEKTSSLISTLNQELEK
-646 IMERWVELSEK
+646 ITERWVELSDK
-657 TN
+657 LS

>member
-1 MLILLNSVFTI
+1 M
-12 TSFISYQNFNPYFCG
+12 
-27 NFLLDKSLKNTL
+27 

-65 NPGQR
+65 NSGQR

-90 RFSPLE
+90 RFPPLE
-96 GKIVKNKAVK
+96 GKIVKNKSVK

-114 SFPDGYS
+114 QFTEGFS
-121 ISDFIFSLENKQQQL
+121 ISDHIFSLENKQQQL

-172 IKTILSRMGINHL
+172 IKTILNRMGITHL
-185 QQKIDT
+185 QQKIST

-208 DPEIYVLDEPTN
+208 DPEILVLDEPTN

-235 SGNKTILLVT
+235 TGQKTILLVT

-264 KIYNYN
+264 KIFNYS
-270 GNYAFF
+270 GNYAYF
-276 LEKKSEREASDEST
+276 LEKKAEREALDAT
-290 FHKNKNLL
+290 VLHKNQQLL

-304 MRRMPA
+304 MRRMPQ
-310 ARTVKSQ
+310 ARATKSQ
-317 SRINSFYDLEEK
+317 ARIDAFYDLEEK
-329 TKQRS
+329 TKKKA
-334 DNQKVTLNVK
+334 DNQNVTLKMK
-344 MSRQGN
+344 MSRQGG
-350 KILELNH
+350 KIIELEH
-357 IGQTF
+357 IKQSF
-362 DDKKIINDFSYT
+362 DGRPIINDFSYT
-374 FKRGDRIG
+374 FKKGDRIG

-394 LNIITGYLNPEKGKV
+394 LNIITSNLKPEAGKV
-409 DVGDTTVYGYYKQ
+409 DTGETTVFGYYKQ
-422 GGLAFNEKERVIDI
+422 GGLTFDPKERVIDI

-443 IKMADGQTISASA
+443 IKMADGSVITASA

-483 HLMKVLMQNPN
+483 NLMKVLMQNPN

-520 PGVLILVSHDRYL
+520 PGILMLVSHDRYL
-533 LDKMSEQ
+533 LDKMSDQ
-540 LFIMEGDGGV
+540 LFIMEGEGV
-550 SIYSGNYSEYRISL
+550 VKIYNGNYSEYRLSL
-564 DTAKDNPAQKK
+564 EQPK
-575 TKIEEP
+575 TKVETKKAPTPLAEQVP
-581 VSSTSAKKLSF
+581 AKAVKKLSF
-592 KEQKELDEI
+592 KEQKELEESEKGM
-601 EETVAEKENE
+601 EETESKIA
-611 IEELTM
+611 ELTQT
-617 KLNAVETSDY
+617 LNSINATDY
-627 LKIQEIS
+627 IKIQEVS
-634 LEIEKLNKQLEG
+634 AAIENLQAKLDDYT
-646 IMERWVELSEK
+646 MRWLELSE
-657 TN
+657 

>member
-1 MLILLNSVFTI
+1 M
-12 TSFISYQNFNPYFCG
+12 
-27 NFLLDKSLKNTL
+27 
-39 STLIAAEGLGHGYHD
+39 STLIAAEGLGHAYHD

-65 NPGQR
+65 NAGQR

-75 INGAGKSTLLKLLAE
+75 VNGAGKSTLMKLLAE
-90 RFSPLE
+90 RFAPLE
-96 GKIVKNKAVK
+96 GKIVKNKSVK
-106 IGFLDQEP
+106 IGFLNQEP
-114 SFPDGYS
+114 SFPSDS
-121 ISDFIFSLENKQQQL
+121 TISDFIFSSENKQQQL
-136 IKEYEELIEDPNPD
+136 IKEYEELIEQEHPD
-150 EKTLNRLYEE
+150 EKKLNRLYEE
-160 LSEHNAWEYEHE
+160 LSEHNAWEYEHQ
-172 IKTILSRMGINHL
+172 IKTILSRMGITQL

-191 LSGGQKKRLALA
+191 LSGGQRKRLALA

-235 SGNKTILLVT
+235 TGAKTLLLVT

-264 KIYNYN
+264 KTFTYN
-270 GNYAFF
+270 GNYAYF
-276 LEKKSEREASDEST
+276 LEKKAEREAQDDAT
-290 FHKNKNLL
+290 FQKNKNLL

-304 MRRMPA
+304 MRRMPQ
-310 ARTVKSQ
+310 ARTTKSQ
-317 SRINSFYDLEEK
+317 ARIDAFYDLEDK
-329 TKQRS
+329 TKQRV
-334 DNQKVTLNVK
+334 DHQKVTLNVK

-350 KILELNH
+350 KILELDH
-357 IGQTF
+357 IHQQF
-362 DDKKIINDFSYT
+362 QDKIIIDDFSYV
-374 FKRGDRIG
+374 FKKGDRIG

-394 LNIITGYLNPEKGKV
+394 LNIITGTLSPLKGVV
-409 DVGDTTVYGYYKQ
+409 DLGETTKFGYYRQ
-422 GGLAFNEKERVIDI
+422 GGLSFNEKERVIDI
-436 VKSDAEY
+436 VKADAEY

-469 GMVEKLSGGEKKRL
+469 GLVEKLSGGEKKRL

-520 PGVLILVSHDRYL
+520 PGVLMLVSHDRYL

-540 LFIMEGDGGV
+540 LFIMEGNGNV
-550 SIYSGNYSEYRISL
+550 KIFNGNYSEHRNSL
-564 DTAKDNPAQKK
+564 EVEKELALKKQKQESTNDIPPSK
-575 TKIEEP
+575 SA
-581 VSSTSAKKLSF
+581 VSKLSF
-592 KEQKELDEI
+592 KEQQEFKNLEESLAEHEEELKISTNEFNNIDPSDYVKIKEL
-601 EETVAEKENE
+601 
-611 IEELTM
+611 
-617 KLNAVETSDY
+617 SD
-627 LKIQEIS
+627 K
-634 LEIEKLNKQLEG
+634 IEKLNQSIEIK
-646 IMERWVELSEK
+646 MERWMELSEK
-657 TN
+657 Q

>member
-1 MLILLNSVFTI
+1 M
-12 TSFISYQNFNPYFCG
+12 
-27 NFLLDKSLKNTL
+27 

-65 NPGQR
+65 NSGQR

-90 RFSPLE
+90 RFPPLE

-114 SFPDGYS
+114 QFAEGFS
-121 ISDFIFSLENKQQQL
+121 ISDHIFSLENKQQQL

-172 IKTILSRMGINHL
+172 IKTILNRMGITHL
-185 QQKIDT
+185 QQKIST

-208 DPEIYVLDEPTN
+208 DPEILVLDEPTN

-235 SGNKTILLVT
+235 TGQKTILLVT

-264 KIYNYN
+264 KIFNYN
-270 GNYAFF
+270 GNYAYY
-276 LEKKSEREASDEST
+276 LEKKSEREALDAT
-290 FHKNKNLL
+290 VLHKNQQLL

-304 MRRMPA
+304 MRRMPQ
-310 ARTVKSQ
+310 ARGTKSNA
-317 SRINSFYDLEEK
+317 RINAFYDLEEK
-329 TKQRS
+329 TKKKS
-334 DNQKVTLNVK
+334 DNQTINLQMK
-344 MSRQGN
+344 MSRQGG
-350 KILELNH
+350 KIIEVEH
-357 IGQTF
+357 IAKSF
-362 DDKKIINDFSYT
+362 DGRPIINDFSYT
-374 FKRGDRIG
+374 FKKGDRIG

-394 LNIITGYLNPEKGKV
+394 LNIITSQLNPDRGKV
-409 DVGDTTVYGYYKQ
+409 DTGDTTVFGYYKQ
-422 GGLAFNEKERVIDI
+422 GGLTFDPKERVIDI

-443 IKMADGQTISASA
+443 IKMADGSVITASA

-483 HLMKVLMQNPN
+483 NLMKVLMQNPN

-520 PGVLILVSHDRYL
+520 PGILMLVSHDRYL
-533 LDKMSEQ
+533 LDKMSDQ
-540 LFIMEGDGGV
+540 LFIMEGEGV
-550 SIYSGNYSEYRISL
+550 VKIYNGNYSEYRLSL
-564 DTAKDNPAQKK
+564 DQPKVKNETKK
-575 TKIEEP
+575 APTP
-581 VSSTSAKKLSF
+581 VVEQAPIRAVKKLSF
-592 KEQKELDEI
+592 KEQKELDES
-601 EETVAEKENE
+601 EKGMADTENK
-611 IEELTM
+611 IAELTGSL
-617 KLNAVETSDY
+617 LNIDASDY
-627 LKIQEIS
+627 VRIQEIS
-634 LEIEKLNKQLEG
+634 SEIDILKAKLDEYT
-646 IMERWVELSEK
+646 MRWLELSE
-657 TN
+657 

>member
-1 MLILLNSVFTI
+1 M
-12 TSFISYQNFNPYFCG
+12 
-27 NFLLDKSLKNTL
+27 
-39 STLIAAEGLGHGYHD
+39 STLIAAEGLGHAYHD

-65 NPGQR
+65 NAGQR

-75 INGAGKSTLLKLLAE
+75 VNGAGKSTLMKLLAE
-90 RFSPLE
+90 RFLPLE
-96 GKIVKNKAVK
+96 GKIVKNKSVK

-114 SFPDGYS
+114 NFPDNS
-121 ISDFIFSLENKQQQL
+121 TISDFIFSSENKQQQL
-136 IKEYEELIEDPNPD
+136 IKAYEELIEQESPE
-150 EKTLNRLYEE
+150 EKALNRLYEE
-160 LSEHNAWEYEHE
+160 LSEHNAWEYEHQ
-172 IKTILSRMGINHL
+172 IKTILSRMGITQL

-191 LSGGQKKRLALA
+191 LSGGQRKRIALA

-235 SGNKTILLVT
+235 TGAKTLLLVT

-264 KIYNYN
+264 KTFAYN
-270 GNYAFF
+270 GNYAYF
-276 LEKKSEREASDEST
+276 LEKKAEREAQDDAS
-290 FHKNKNLL
+290 FQKNKNLL

-304 MRRMPA
+304 MRRMPQ
-310 ARTVKSQ
+310 ARTTKSQ
-317 SRINSFYDLEEK
+317 SRIDAFYDLEEK
-329 TKQRS
+329 TKQRV
-334 DNQKVTLNVK
+334 DHQKVTLNVK

-350 KILELNH
+350 KILELDH
-357 IGQTF
+357 IHQKF
-362 DDKKIINDFSYT
+362 QDQLIIEDFSYV
-374 FKRGDRIG
+374 FKKGDRIG

-394 LNIITGYLNPEKGKV
+394 LNIITGNLTPTTGKV
-409 DVGDTTVYGYYKQ
+409 DLGETTKFGYYKQ

-436 VKSDAEY
+436 VKADAEY

-469 GMVEKLSGGEKKRL
+469 GLVEKLSGGEKKRL

-520 PGVLILVSHDRYL
+520 PGVLMLVSHDRYL
-533 LDKMSEQ
+533 LDKMSDQ
-540 LFIMEGDGGV
+540 LFIMEGNGSV
-550 SIYSGNYSEYRISL
+550 KIFNGNYSEHRNSVELEKEQAAKKQKQGANAAISS
-564 DTAKDNPAQKK
+564 NK
-575 TKIEEP
+575 TS
-581 VSSTSAKKLSF
+581 VNKLSF
-592 KEQKELDEI
+592 KEQQEYKTL
-601 EETVAEKENE
+601 EESLASNE
-611 IEELTM
+611 QRIN
-617 KLNAVETSDY
+617 KLNLELNNTIPSDY
-627 LKIQEIS
+627 VKIQELSEEIKKVSIS
-634 LEIEKLNKQLEG
+634 IDQQ
-646 IMERWVELSEK
+646 MERWMELSEK
-657 TN
+657 Q

>member
-1 MLILLNSVFTI
+1 M
-12 TSFISYQNFNPYFCG
+12 
-27 NFLLDKSLKNTL
+27 

-65 NPGQR
+65 NSGQR

-90 RFSPLE
+90 RFPPLE
-96 GKIVKNKAVK
+96 GKIVKNKSVK

-114 SFPDGYS
+114 QFTEGYS
-121 ISDFIFSLENKQQQL
+121 ISDHIFSLENKQQQL

-150 EKTLNRLYEE
+150 EKILNRLYEE

-172 IKTILSRMGINHL
+172 IKTILSRMGITHL
-185 QQKIDT
+185 QQKIAT

-208 DPEIYVLDEPTN
+208 DPEILVLDEPTN

-235 SGNKTILLVT
+235 TGQKTILLVT

-264 KIYNYN
+264 KIFNYN
-270 GNYAFF
+270 GNYAYY
-276 LEKKSEREASDEST
+276 LEKKSEREALDAT
-290 FHKNKNLL
+290 VQHKNQQLL

-304 MRRMPA
+304 MRRMPQ
-310 ARTVKSQ
+310 ARGTKSNA
-317 SRINSFYDLEEK
+317 RINAFYDLEEK
-329 TKQRS
+329 TKKKS
-334 DNQKVTLNVK
+334 DNQSISLQMK
-344 MSRQGN
+344 MSRQGG
-350 KILELNH
+350 KIIEVEH
-357 IGQTF
+357 IAKAF
-362 DDKKIINDFSYT
+362 DGRPIINDFSYT
-374 FKRGDRIG
+374 FKKGDRIG

-394 LNIITGYLNPEKGKV
+394 LNIITSQLKPDAGTV
-409 DVGDTTVYGYYKQ
+409 DTGETTVFGYYKQ
-422 GGLAFNEKERVIDI
+422 GGLTFDPKERVIDI

-443 IKMADGQTISASA
+443 IKMADGSVITASA

-483 HLMKVLMQNPN
+483 NLMKVLMQNPN

-520 PGVLILVSHDRYL
+520 PGILMLVSHDRYL
-533 LDKMSEQ
+533 LDKMSDQ
-540 LFIMEGDGGV
+540 LFIMEGEGV
-550 SIYSGNYSEYRISL
+550 VKIYNGNYSEYRLSL
-564 DTAKDNPAQKK
+564 EQPKAKTETKK
-575 TKIEEP
+575 TSAP
-581 VSSTSAKKLSF
+581 VMDQFPVKAAKKLSF
-592 KEQKELDEI
+592 KEQKELEDSERGMVEAETKIANLTKALNNIDASDYVKIKEISSEI
-601 EETVAEKENE
+601 ENIQ
-611 IEELTM
+611 IELDEYTM
-617 KLNAVETSDY
+617 
-627 LKIQEIS
+627 
-634 LEIEKLNKQLEG
+634 
-646 IMERWVELSEK
+646 RWLELSE
-657 TN
+657 

>member
-1 MLILLNSVFTI
+1 
-12 TSFISYQNFNPYFCG
+12 
-27 NFLLDKSLKNTL
+27 L
-39 STLIAAEGLGHGYHD
+39 STLIAAEGLGHAYHD

-65 NPGQR
+65 QTGQR

-90 RFSPLE
+90 RFNPLE
-96 GKIVKNKAVK
+96 GKIVKNKSVK

-114 SFPDGYS
+114 AFPDGYS

-276 LEKKSEREASDEST
+276 LEKKSEREAADEST
-290 FHKNKNLL
+290 FQKNKNLL

-304 MRRMPA
+304 MRRMPQ
-310 ARTVKSQ
+310 ARGTKSQ
-317 SRINSFYDLEEK
+317 SRITAYYDLEDK

-334 DNQKVTLNVK
+334 DNQTVTLSMK
-344 MSRQGN
+344 MARQGN
-350 KILELNH
+350 KILELDH
-357 IGQTF
+357 IGQSF
-362 DDKKIINDFSYT
+362 GDKKIINDFSYT

-382 LAGKNGTGKSTL
+382 LAGKNGTGKSTF
-394 LNIITGYLNPEKGKV
+394 LNLITGNLQPEKGIV
-409 DVGDTTVYGYYKQ
+409 STGETTIYGYYKQ
-422 GGLAFNEKERVIDI
+422 GGLAFNGKERVIDI

-443 IKMADGQTISASA
+443 IKMADGSSISASQ

-483 HLMKVLMQNPN
+483 HLMKVLMMNPN

-520 PGVLILVSHDRYL
+520 PGVLMLVSHDRYL

-540 LFIMEGDGGV
+540 LFIMEGDGIV
-550 SIYSGNYSEYRISL
+550 NIYNGNYSEYRLSL
-564 DTAKDNPAQKK
+564 EAEKNKESKAPRVAEVSKPAATA
-575 TKIEEP
+575 
-581 VSSTSAKKLSF
+581 AKKLTY
-592 KEQKELDEI
+592 KEQKELED
-601 EETVAEKENE
+601 AEVRIAELEKKV
-611 IEELTM
+611 EELTASLL
-617 KLNAVETSDY
+617 KIDSADY
-627 LKIQEIS
+627 LKIQEIDQTIAAQQKE
-634 LEIEKLNKQLEG
+634 LDAVT
-646 IMERWVELSEK
+646 ERWLELSEK
-657 TN
+657 IN

>member
-1 MLILLNSVFTI
+1 
-12 TSFISYQNFNPYFCG
+12 
-27 NFLLDKSLKNTL
+27 L

-65 NPGQR
+65 NSGQR

-90 RFSPLE
+90 RFPPLE
-96 GKIVKNKAVK
+96 GKIVKNKSVK

-114 SFPDGYS
+114 QFTEGFS
-121 ISDFIFSLENKQQQL
+121 ISDHIFSLENKQQQL
-136 IKEYEELIEDPNPD
+136 IKEYEELIENPNPD

-172 IKTILSRMGINHL
+172 IKTILNRMGITHL
-185 QQKIDT
+185 QQKIST

-208 DPEIYVLDEPTN
+208 DPEILVLDEPTN

-235 SGNKTILLVT
+235 TGQKTILLVT

-264 KIYNYN
+264 KIFNYN
-270 GNYAFF
+270 GNYAYY
-276 LEKKSEREASDEST
+276 LEKKSEREALDAT
-290 FHKNKNLL
+290 VQHKNQQLL

-304 MRRMPA
+304 MRRMPQ
-310 ARTVKSQ
+310 ARGTKSNA
-317 SRINSFYDLEEK
+317 RINAFYDLEEK
-329 TKQRS
+329 TKKKS
-334 DNQKVTLNVK
+334 DNQTINLQMK
-344 MSRQGN
+344 MSRQGG
-350 KILELNH
+350 KIIEIEH
-357 IGQTF
+357 IAKSF
-362 DDKKIINDFSYT
+362 DGRPIINDFSYT
-374 FKRGDRIG
+374 FKKGDRIG

-394 LNIITGYLNPEKGKV
+394 LNIITSQLKPDAGTV
-409 DVGDTTVYGYYKQ
+409 DTGETTVFGYYKQ
-422 GGLAFNEKERVIDI
+422 GGLTFDPKERVIDI

-443 IKMADGQTISASA
+443 IKMADGSVITASA

-483 HLMKVLMQNPN
+483 NLMKVLMLNPN

-520 PGVLILVSHDRYL
+520 PGILMLVSHDRYL
-533 LDKMSEQ
+533 LDKMSDQ
-540 LFIMEGDGGV
+540 LFIMEGEGV
-550 SIYSGNYSEYRISL
+550 VKIYNGKYSEYRLSL
-564 DTAKDNPAQKK
+564 DQPKLKTEVKK
-575 TKIEEP
+575 TTVNVVEQAP
-581 VSSTSAKKLSF
+581 VKAVKKLSF
-592 KEQKELDEI
+592 KEQKELDES
-601 EETVAEKENE
+601 EKGMADTENK
-611 IEELTM
+611 IAELTES
-617 KLNAVETSDY
+617 L
-627 LKIQEIS
+627 LKIDAFDYVRIKEIS
-634 LEIEKLNKQLEG
+634 DQIESLKQKLDDYT
-646 IMERWVELSEK
+646 MRWLELSE
-657 TN
+657 

>member
-1 MLILLNSVFTI
+1 M
-12 TSFISYQNFNPYFCG
+12 
-27 NFLLDKSLKNTL
+27 
-39 STLIAAEGLGHGYHD
+39 STLIAAEGLGHAYHD
-54 EWLFKNLTLGI
+54 EWLFKKLTLGI
-65 NPGQR
+65 QTGQR

-90 RFSPLE
+90 RFLPLE
-96 GKIVKNKAVK
+96 GKIVKNKSVR

-114 SFPDGYS
+114 TFPDGFS

-136 IKEYEELIEDPNPD
+136 IKEYEELIEQEHPD
-150 EKTLNRLYEE
+150 EDHLNRLYGE

-172 IKTILSRMGINHL
+172 IKTILSRMGITHL
-185 QQKIDT
+185 QQQIST

-208 DPEIYVLDEPTN
+208 DPDFYILDEPTN

-255 NTIVELDRG
+255 NTIVELDKG
-264 KIYNYN
+264 KTFTYN
-270 GNYAFF
+270 GNYAYF
-276 LEKKSEREASDEST
+276 LEKKSEREASDEAT
-290 FHKNKNLL
+290 FQKNKNLL

-304 MRRMPA
+304 MRRMPQ
-310 ARTVKSQ
+310 ARGTKSQ
-317 SRINSFYDLEEK
+317 ARIDAFYDLEGR
-329 TKQRS
+329 TKQNTENGS
-334 DNQKVTLNVK
+334 ITLNVK
-344 MSRQGN
+344 MARQGN
-350 KILELNH
+350 KILELEH
-357 IGQTF
+357 IGQSF

-374 FKRGDRIG
+374 FKRADRIG

-394 LNIITGYLNPEKGKV
+394 LNIITGFLQPEKGKV
-409 DVGDTTVYGYYKQ
+409 NVGETTVYGYYKQ

-540 LFIMEGDGGV
+540 LFIMEGNGDV
-550 SIYSGNYSEYRISL
+550 NIYNGNYSEYRLSL
-564 DTAKDNPAQKK
+564 EQLKEKAEKKAVTTAAETATAKD
-575 TKIEEP
+575 
-581 VSSTSAKKLSF
+581 STKKLSY
-592 KEQKELDEI
+592 KEQKELEESEAKIAALEDKIVSLTSSLSNVDSGNYKEI
-601 EETVAEKENE
+601 ERISSE
-611 IEELTM
+611 IQ
-617 KLNAVETSDY
+617 D
-627 LKIQEIS
+627 
-634 LEIEKLNKQLEG
+634 LNKQLDRV
-646 IMERWVELSEK
+646 MERWLELSEK
-657 TN
+657 NN

>member
-1 MLILLNSVFTI
+1 M
-12 TSFISYQNFNPYFCG
+12 
-27 NFLLDKSLKNTL
+27 
-39 STLIAAEGLGHGYHD
+39 STLIAAENLGHAYHD

-65 NPGQR
+65 QTGQR

-90 RFSPLE
+90 RFNPLE
-96 GKIVKNKAVK
+96 GKIVKNKSVK

-114 SFPDGYS
+114 SFTEGHS

-172 IKTILSRMGINHL
+172 IKTILSRMGITHL
-185 QQKIDT
+185 QQQIST

-270 GNYAFF
+270 GNYAYF
-276 LEKKSEREASDEST
+276 LEKKSEREAADEST
-290 FHKNKNLL
+290 FQKNKNLL

-304 MRRMPA
+304 MRRMPQ
-310 ARTVKSQ
+310 ARGTKSQ
-317 SRINSFYDLEEK
+317 ARIDAFYDLDSK
-329 TKQRS
+329 TKQRT
-334 DNQKVTLNVK
+334 DNQSITLNVK

-350 KILELNH
+350 KILELDH
-357 IGQTF
+357 VGQSF
-362 DDKKIINDFSYT
+362 DGKKIINDFSYT
-374 FKRGDRIG
+374 FKRADRIG

-394 LNIITGYLNPEKGKV
+394 LNIITGFLNPEKGKV
-409 DVGDTTVYGYYKQ
+409 GTGETTVYGYYKQ

-443 IKMADGQTISASA
+443 IKMADGQTISASQ

-540 LFIMEGDGGV
+540 LFIMEGNGEV
-550 SIYSGNYSEYRISL
+550 TIYNGNYSEYRLSL
-564 DTAKDNPAQKK
+564 DAAKEKPEVKKKEVQVPTPAPSAQKK
-575 TKIEEP
+575 
-581 VSSTSAKKLSF
+581 LSY
-592 KEQKELDEI
+592 KEQKELDDLEARIPQI
-601 EETVAEKENE
+601 ETEVDQ
-611 IEELTM
+611 LTQS
-617 KLNAVETSDY
+617 L
-627 LKIQEIS
+627 
-634 LEIEKLNKQLEG
+634 LEIDSSNYIEIQTVTKSIEALNSEMDSV
-646 IMERWVELSEK
+646 MERWLELSEK
-657 TN
+657 

>member
-1 MLILLNSVFTI
+1 
-12 TSFISYQNFNPYFCG
+12 
-27 NFLLDKSLKNTL
+27 L
-39 STLIAAEGLGHGYHD
+39 STLIAAEGLGHAYHD
-54 EWLFKNLTLGI
+54 EWLFKKLTLGI
-65 NPGQR
+65 QTGQR

-90 RFSPLE
+90 RFLPLE
-96 GKIVKNKAVK
+96 GKIVKNKSVR

-114 SFPDGYS
+114 TFPDGFS

-136 IKEYEELIEDPNPD
+136 IKEYEELIEQEHPD
-150 EKTLNRLYEE
+150 EDHLNRLYGE

-172 IKTILSRMGINHL
+172 IKTILSRMGITHL
-185 QQKIDT
+185 QQQIST

-208 DPEIYVLDEPTN
+208 DPDFYILDEPTN

-255 NTIVELDRG
+255 NTIVELDKG
-264 KIYNYN
+264 KTFTYN
-270 GNYAFF
+270 GNYAYF
-276 LEKKSEREASDEST
+276 LEKKSEREASDEAT
-290 FHKNKNLL
+290 FQKNKNLL

-304 MRRMPA
+304 MRRMPQ
-310 ARTVKSQ
+310 ARGTKSQ
-317 SRINSFYDLEEK
+317 ARIDAFYDLEGR
-329 TKQRS
+329 TKQNTENGS
-334 DNQKVTLNVK
+334 ITLNVK
-344 MSRQGN
+344 MARQGN
-350 KILELNH
+350 KILELEH
-357 IGQTF
+357 IGQSF

-374 FKRGDRIG
+374 FKRADRIG

-394 LNIITGYLNPEKGKV
+394 LNIITGFLQPEKGKV
-409 DVGDTTVYGYYKQ
+409 NVGETTVYGYYKQ

-540 LFIMEGDGGV
+540 LFIMEGNGDV
-550 SIYSGNYSEYRISL
+550 NIYNGNYSEYRLSL
-564 DTAKDNPAQKK
+564 EQLKEKAEKKAVTTAAATITAKD
-575 TKIEEP
+575 T
-581 VSSTSAKKLSF
+581 TKKLSY
-592 KEQKELDEI
+592 KEQKELEESEAKIGTLEDKIVSLTSSLSNVDSGNYKEI
-601 EETVAEKENE
+601 ESISGE
-611 IEELTM
+611 IQ
-617 KLNAVETSDY
+617 D
-627 LKIQEIS
+627 
-634 LEIEKLNKQLEG
+634 LNKQLDRV
-646 IMERWVELSEK
+646 MERWLELSEK
-657 TN
+657 NN

>member
-1 MLILLNSVFTI
+1 M
-12 TSFISYQNFNPYFCG
+12 
-27 NFLLDKSLKNTL
+27 

-65 NPGQR
+65 NSGQR

-90 RFSPLE
+90 RFPPLE

-114 SFPDGYS
+114 QFTEGFS
-121 ISDFIFSLENKQQQL
+121 ISDHIFSLENKQQQL

-172 IKTILSRMGINHL
+172 IKTILNRMGITHL
-185 QQKIDT
+185 QQKIST

-208 DPEIYVLDEPTN
+208 DPEILVLDEPTN

-235 SGNKTILLVT
+235 TGQKTILLVT

-264 KIYNYN
+264 KIFNYN
-270 GNYAFF
+270 GNYAYY
-276 LEKKSEREASDEST
+276 LEKKSEREALDAT
-290 FHKNKNLL
+290 VLHKNQQLL

-304 MRRMPA
+304 MRRMPQ
-310 ARTVKSQ
+310 ARGTKSNA
-317 SRINSFYDLEEK
+317 RINAFYDLEEK
-329 TKQRS
+329 SKKKA
-334 DNQKVTLNVK
+334 DNQSINLQMK
-344 MSRQGN
+344 MSRQGG
-350 KILELNH
+350 KIIEIEH
-357 IGQTF
+357 IKKAF
-362 DDKKIINDFSYT
+362 DDRPIINDFSYT
-374 FKRGDRIG
+374 FKKGDRIG

-394 LNIITGYLNPEKGKV
+394 LNIITSQLKPDAGKV
-409 DVGDTTVYGYYKQ
+409 DTGETTVFGYYKQ
-422 GGLAFNEKERVIDI
+422 GGLTFDPKERVIDI

-443 IKMADGQTISASA
+443 IKMADGSVITASA

-483 HLMKVLMQNPN
+483 NLMKVLMQNPN

-520 PGVLILVSHDRYL
+520 PGILMLVSHDRYL
-533 LDKMSEQ
+533 LDKMSDQ
-540 LFIMEGDGGV
+540 LFIMEGEGV
-550 SIYSGNYSEYRISL
+550 VKIYNGNYSEYRLSL
-564 DTAKDNPAQKK
+564 EQPKVKTETKK
-575 TKIEEP
+575 TPTPAVEQTP
-581 VSSTSAKKLSF
+581 VKAVKKLSF
-592 KEQKELDEI
+592 KEQKELEDSEKGIAETENKIASLNESLVKIDATDYVKIQEVSSEI
-601 EETVAEKENE
+601 ELLQAKLD
-611 IEELTM
+611 ELTM
-617 KLNAVETSDY
+617 
-627 LKIQEIS
+627 
-634 LEIEKLNKQLEG
+634 
-646 IMERWVELSEK
+646 RWLELSE
-657 TN
+657 

>member
-1 MLILLNSVFTI
+1 M
-12 TSFISYQNFNPYFCG
+12 
-27 NFLLDKSLKNTL
+27 
-39 STLIAAEGLGHGYHD
+39 STLIAAEGLGHAYHD
-54 EWLFKNLTLGI
+54 EWLFKKLTLGI
-65 NPGQR
+65 QTGQR

-90 RFSPLE
+90 RFLPLE
-96 GKIVKNKAVK
+96 GKIVKNKSVR

-114 SFPDGYS
+114 TFPDGYS

-136 IKEYEELIEDPNPD
+136 IKEYEELIEQENPD
-150 EKTLNRLYEE
+150 EDHLNRLYGE

-172 IKTILSRMGINHL
+172 IKTILSRMGITHL
-185 QQKIDT
+185 QQQIST

-208 DPEIYVLDEPTN
+208 DPDFYILDEPTN

-235 SGNKTILLVT
+235 SGNKTLLLVT

-255 NTIVELDRG
+255 NTIVELDKG
-264 KIYNYN
+264 KTFTYN
-270 GNYAFF
+270 GNYAYF
-276 LEKKSEREASDEST
+276 LEKKSEREASDEAT
-290 FHKNKNLL
+290 FQKNKNLL

-304 MRRMPA
+304 MRRMPQ
-310 ARTVKSQ
+310 ARGTKSQ
-317 SRINSFYDLEEK
+317 ARIDAFYDLESR
-329 TKQRS
+329 TKQNAENGS
-334 DNQKVTLNVK
+334 ITLNVK
-344 MSRQGN
+344 MARQGN
-350 KILELNH
+350 KILELDH
-357 IGQTF
+357 IGQSF
-362 DDKKIINDFSYT
+362 DEKKIINDFSYT
-374 FKRGDRIG
+374 FKRADRIG

-394 LNIITGYLNPEKGKV
+394 LNIITGYLQPEKGNV
-409 DVGDTTVYGYYKQ
+409 SVGETTVYGYYKQ

-540 LFIMEGDGGV
+540 LFIMEGNGEV
-550 SIYSGNYSEYRISL
+550 NIYNGNYSEYRLSL
-564 DTAKDNPAQKK
+564 EQLKENAQKKAVTAAAATETTTAKD
-575 TKIEEP
+575 
-581 VSSTSAKKLSF
+581 STKKLSY
-592 KEQKELDEI
+592 KEQKELEDSEAKIATLEDKIVSLTSSLSNIDSGDYKEI
-601 EETVAEKENE
+601 ERVSGE
-611 IEELTM
+611 
-617 KLNAVETSDY
+617 
-627 LKIQEIS
+627 IQE
-634 LEIEKLNKQLEG
+634 LNKQLDQV
-646 IMERWVELSEK
+646 MERWLELSEK
-657 TN
+657 NN

>member
-1 MLILLNSVFTI
+1 M
-12 TSFISYQNFNPYFCG
+12 
-27 NFLLDKSLKNTL
+27 

-65 NPGQR
+65 NSGQR

-90 RFSPLE
+90 RFPPLE

-114 SFPDGYS
+114 QFTEGFS
-121 ISDFIFSLENKQQQL
+121 ISDHIFSLENKQQQL

-172 IKTILSRMGINHL
+172 IKTILNRMGITHL
-185 QQKIDT
+185 QQKIST

-208 DPEIYVLDEPTN
+208 DPEILVLDEPTN

-235 SGNKTILLVT
+235 TGQKTILLVT

-264 KIYNYN
+264 KIFNYN
-270 GNYAFF
+270 GNYAYY
-276 LEKKSEREASDEST
+276 LEKKSEREALDAT
-290 FHKNKNLL
+290 VLHKNQQLL

-304 MRRMPA
+304 MRRMPQ
-310 ARTVKSQ
+310 ARGTKSNA
-317 SRINSFYDLEEK
+317 RINAFYDLEEK
-329 TKQRS
+329 SKKKS
-334 DNQKVTLNVK
+334 DNQSINLQMK
-344 MSRQGN
+344 MSRQGG
-350 KILELNH
+350 KIIEIEH
-357 IGQTF
+357 IKKAF
-362 DDKKIINDFSYT
+362 DGRPIINDFSYT
-374 FKRGDRIG
+374 FKKGDRIG

-394 LNIITGYLNPEKGKV
+394 LNIITSQLKPDAGKV
-409 DVGDTTVYGYYKQ
+409 DTGDTTVFGYYKQ
-422 GGLAFNEKERVIDI
+422 GGLTFDPKERVIDI

-443 IKMADGQTISASA
+443 IKMADGSVITASA

-483 HLMKVLMQNPN
+483 NLMKVLMQNPN

-520 PGVLILVSHDRYL
+520 PGILMLVSHDRYL
-533 LDKMSEQ
+533 LDKMSDQ
-540 LFIMEGDGGV
+540 LFIMEGEGV
-550 SIYSGNYSEYRISL
+550 VKIYNGNYSEYRLSL
-564 DTAKDNPAQKK
+564 EQPKVKAETKK
-575 TKIEEP
+575 TPAP
-581 VSSTSAKKLSF
+581 VVEQTPIKAVKKLSF
-592 KEQKELDEI
+592 KEQKELEESEKGIAETEKKIASLNESLVKIDAADYVKIQEVSSEI
-601 EETVAEKENE
+601 ELLQAKLD
-611 IEELTM
+611 ELTM
-617 KLNAVETSDY
+617 
-627 LKIQEIS
+627 
-634 LEIEKLNKQLEG
+634 
-646 IMERWVELSEK
+646 RWLELSE
-657 TN
+657 